1 MADLGINPNEPIY
14 LQRTGCPIIVEDAT
28 YLFPGDTV
36 IFDLDT
42 INGVRY
48 TLLNKS
54 DNFGS
59 TTVGADE
66 LLYAASDLVE
76 AGLDVISLRRTIIG
90 DSVEVDIDYEI
101 FVRRAGQTL
110 MMNQAILDLEDRGE
124 YCVDPISNLPG
135 EILCNE
141 IIFTAENYG
150 GQGLQNVY
158 FRSGNADEHC
168 FIYHSTRF
176 AGNDTIGIILCD
188 EFSVCDTFLQPLLII
203 GDTLTLP
210 FFDDFT
216 NDGPY
221 PTKSKWSEDLTYI
234 NNTMAVNPPSF
245 GAATFDGLN
254 HKGRPYGGGFGVAD
268 RLTSKPI
275 DLSNSSVGQDV
286 ALSFY
291 YQMKGRGFF
300 TRKQD
305 SLIVEFLT
313 ESDGWKKVAA
323 FEGSGFIRNNVF
335 PPFVFQ
341 GIELDDPAYFHNGFQ
356 FRFSNLSE
364 RSGAYGV
371 WHLDYVSLNS
381 GRSVTSQSSKDVAI
395 SEGNPSILKR
405 YQAMPLKQF
414 QGFEEKELYGMVSAS
429 LFNHLSVDENLD
441 ESFVYIS
448 EKTTNTEWPK
458 FALVG
463 GLEAN
468 LRSRIP
474 EFRTDIIRES
484 TLPIMLSD
492 LKSLAST
499 EKELRIEVRQ
509 TIKVNDLVTEGFVK
523 NDTLATCTDISNYF
537 AYDDGTAEK
546 ALDSDG
552 ANSMVAVEF
561 EANVDDS
568 LKAIQFHFPEVNG
581 DYYGQRFNIL
591 VWEDSLGTA
600 GQAKYLRTVRPAP
613 SDSLQGFT
621 TYLLADPN
629 NLDSIVAKPISIGA
643 GKFYVGWQ
651 QLESTPNPVP
661 VGFDRNTP
669 EASQHISFHT
679 GFEWRKLDDYI
690 DFKGALMIRPVMD
703 GAEEPLQ
710 TSTKDTQI
718 SSQEITVYPN
728 PVTDQLNF
736 KIENG
741 EHADFEINIFN
752 NLGQSFYSGKLTR
765 QIDTQRFIAGIY
777 FAKIIN
783 RKTFKTQ
790 FVQFVKQ

>member
-36 IFDLDT
+36 VFDLDT

-48 TLLNKS
+48 TLMNKS
-54 DNFGS
+54 DNFGV
-59 TTVGADE
+59 TTVSADE

-158 FRSGNADEHC
+158 FRSRNADEHC

-188 EFSVCDTFLQPLLII
+188 EFSICDTFLQPLSIV

-221 PTKSKWSEDLTYI
+221 PSKSKWSEDLTYV

-254 HKGRPYGGGFGVAD
+254 QKGRPYGGEFGVAD

-275 DLSNSSVGQDV
+275 DLSNSSVGQNV

-313 ESDGWKKVAA
+313 EFDGWKKVAA

-335 PPFVFQ
+335 PPFVFH
-341 GIELDDPAYFHNGFQ
+341 GIELDDPAYFHSGFQ

-371 WHLDYVSLNS
+371 WHLDYVALNNTTSISNFDPKDLTIIEGNGSLLKKYTSVPIQQLINFEDKEIDDQIYGAYQNFNNTTAAFNTDNIFITNLNS
-381 GRSVTSQSSKDVAI
+381 GETYDVLPAGIGGNNDPFKITFDNTPIFGGTLNEIKEDIRSVLSQDEI
-395 SEGNPSILKR
+395 R
-405 YQAMPLKQF
+405 
-414 QGFEEKELYGMVSAS
+414 FEVL
-429 LFNHLSVDENLD
+429 
-441 ESFVYIS
+441 
-448 EKTTNTEWPK
+448 
-458 FALVG
+458 
-463 GLEAN
+463 
-468 LRSRIP
+468 
-474 EFRTDIIRES
+474 
-484 TLPIMLSD
+484 
-492 LKSLAST
+492 
-499 EKELRIEVRQ
+499 Q
-509 TIKVNDLVTEGFVK
+509 TISGSDEKNSKKNNDSLRTE
-523 NDTLATCTDISNYF
+523 TIISNYF

-561 EANVDDS
+561 EANVEDS

-591 VWEDSLGTA
+591 VWEGSLGTA

-613 SDSLQGFT
+613 SDSIQGFT
-621 TYLLADPN
+621 TYIIADPN
-629 NLDSIVAKPISIGA
+629 IVDSIVAKPISISP

-651 QLESTPNPVP
+651 QLESTPNPIP

-741 EHADFEINIFN
+741 EHSDYEINIFN

-765 QIDTQRFIAGIY
+765 QIDTQQFMAGIY
-777 FAKIIN
+777 FAKVIN
-783 RKTFKTQ
+783 RKTFETQ